1 MKAVFWLVMVLTPM
15 SRSRFKQSRNL
26 SAHSTYVRSGLF
38 CKFCGDFWVYL
49 GHMVFSK
56 DK

>member
-26 SAHSTYVRSGLF
+26 SAHSTYVRFGLF
-38 CKFCGDFWVYL
+38 RKFCLKGQV
-49 GHMVFSK
+49 V
-56 DK
+56 